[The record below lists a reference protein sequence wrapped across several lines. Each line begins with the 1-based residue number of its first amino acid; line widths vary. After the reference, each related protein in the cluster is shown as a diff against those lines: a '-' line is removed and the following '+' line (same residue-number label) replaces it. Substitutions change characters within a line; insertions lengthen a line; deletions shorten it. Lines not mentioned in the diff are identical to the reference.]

1 MATKTFA
8 RLLLA
13 SAISTL
19 CVATVHATA
28 FTGTLYYTVYSGGQN
43 VWDIQYSYDDTSHA
57 FSLASPDNI
66 ASIAGADGIVF
77 APNGNLVIGGQNT
90 GNVYELNPNT
100 GAVINSQ
107 ATGTS
112 NYHLTLDPSGT
123 KVYTS
128 DFGGRLNTLTFPI
141 GSGSAPTYISGGDF
155 GLTQIAFGNSGSVF
169 YVNGTPNG
177 YGNLGLVNLATGAST
192 RLYTGVKAAHG
203 LIFDPF
209 TDLITLFGA
218 GNTGTMNAT
227 NGSGLKLSGDI
238 FNVDDFDQGALDG
251 QGHALIAG
259 GNSITFVDYSLS
271 HDITHPDYT
280 TSIGGFIN
288 IDDVAPLIG
297 AGSNPNPTGIPEPA
311 TLALLGLGFAGLHW
325 SIRRKA

>member
-8 RLLLA
+8 RLILA
-13 SAISTL
+13 SAIS
-19 CVATVHATA
+19 AISASAAHATA
-28 FTGTLYYTVYSGGQN
+28 FSGTLYYTVYSGGQN
-43 VWDIQYSYDDTSHA
+43 VWDIQYSYDDATHA
-57 FSLASPDNI
+57 FALGSPNNI
-66 ASIAGADGIVF
+66 ASLAGADGIVF
-77 APNGNLVIGGQNT
+77 APNGNLLVGGQNT
-90 GNVYELNPNT
+90 GNVYELNPTT
-100 GAVINSQ
+100 GVVLNSQ

-112 NYHLTLDPSGT
+112 SYHLTLDPSGA

-128 DFGGRLNTLTFPI
+128 DFGGRLNTVSLPI
-141 GSGSAPTYISGGDF
+141 GSGSTPTYISGGDF
-155 GLTQIAFGNSGSVF
+155 GLTQIAFGNSGAVF

-192 RLYTGVKAAHG
+192 RLYSNVKAAHG

-227 NGSGLKLSGDI
+227 DGSGLKLSGDI

-288 IDDVAPLIG
+288 IDDVAPLTG

-311 TLALLGLGFAGLHW
+311 TLALLGLGLAGLHW